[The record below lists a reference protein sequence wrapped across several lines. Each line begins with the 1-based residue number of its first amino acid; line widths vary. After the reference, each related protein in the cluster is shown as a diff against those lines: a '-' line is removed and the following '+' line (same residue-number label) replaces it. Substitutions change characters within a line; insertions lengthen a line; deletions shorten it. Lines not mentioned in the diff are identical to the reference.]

1 MGFFYLLQ
9 AATQKLSKRRSLR
22 RMVESRS
29 LLRAHEN
36 MTHSCVDNE
45 TRETIEKSLNPADVL
60 ASTAGQSQ
68 HELGVD
74 VMEAAPAWP
83 SLI

>member
-1 MGFFYLLQ
+1 
-9 AATQKLSKRRSLR
+9 
-22 RMVESRS
+22 
-29 LLRAHEN
+29 
-36 MTHSCVDNE
+36 MTHRCVDNV
-45 TRETIEKSLNPADVL
+45 TRETLEKSLNPADVL

-68 HELGVD
+68 RELGVD